1 MMKQMQERFGITF
14 CCTAVRKNL
23 PISLIQICFINTSSN
38 APTEP
43 AFNILTL
50 LLSDRRTKMQHQT
63 TAMLMTIYINDNL
76 WDEEERSEIIK
87 AAVNIPP
94 KKRRKT
100 MDQEPK

>member
-1 MMKQMQERFGITF
+1 
-14 CCTAVRKNL
+14 
-23 PISLIQICFINTSSN
+23 
-38 APTEP
+38 
-43 AFNILTL
+43 
-50 LLSDRRTKMQHQT
+50 
-63 TAMLMTIYINDNL
+63 MLMTIYINDNL

>member
-14 CCTAVRKNL
+14 CCTVVRKNL
-23 PISLIQICFINTSSN
+23 PISLIQICFINTTSN
-38 APTEP
+38 APTEH